1 MTYYANHP
9 TTDNTRR
16 SITKGEEKPHFLT
29 ILSNMTKRR
38 KKHHLSLL
46 GSQRSVFALSGTSS
60 SLSERQFSMYSY
72 GMLFLLVLM
81 YWCLFFTCR
90 TLGSTLCS

>member
-38 KKHHLSLL
+38 K
-46 GSQRSVFALSGTSS
+46 G
-60 SLSERQFSMYSY
+60 
-72 GMLFLLVLM
+72 LFRWKVV
-81 YWCLFFTCR
+81 R
-90 TLGSTLCS
+90 R